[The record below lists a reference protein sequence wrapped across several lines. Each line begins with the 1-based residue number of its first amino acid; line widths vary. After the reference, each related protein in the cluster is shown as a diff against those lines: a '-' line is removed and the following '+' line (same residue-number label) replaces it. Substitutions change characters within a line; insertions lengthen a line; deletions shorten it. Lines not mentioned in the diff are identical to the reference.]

1 MRAGFLLAAG
11 VFLMARLYGAGFVE
25 DFATDPGGRGWR
37 TFGDAELFHWNEIE
51 QDLEVTWDSSKP
63 NSYFCRSLGNILA
76 KSDDVQ
82 LSFDLR
88 IIDIAVGL
96 DPGKPFTFELAV
108 GLINLREA
116 TGTNF
121 VRGTATQSPNL
132 LEWDYFPDSGFGA
145 TISPVIVS
153 SNNQFI
159 PSFTVPVELTANH
172 VYHVQLSYSAA
183 NQTLNTTMLRDG
195 ASIGPIKPVQLG
207 ATFTDFRV
215 DTVAISSYSDQG
227 ADGSILAHG
236 RIDNL
241 AVTLPDPP
249 QPVLTW
255 EGPPAGKA
263 GQITFQSTTNWS
275 YTLERTDDWKQWVQV
290 SNPVPGNGAEQM
302 LQDQSMSGA
311 PPQAFYRVR
320 LERP

>member
-1 MRAGFLLAAG
+1 MRAVPLLVVG

-25 DFATDPGGRGWR
+25 DFATDPGARGWR
-37 TFGDAELFHWNEIE
+37 TFGDAESFHWNALE

-63 NSYFCRSLGNILA
+63 NSYFYRSLGNILA
-76 KSDDVQ
+76 RTDDVQ
-82 LSFDLR
+82 LSFDLQ
-88 IIDIAVGL
+88 IADIAVGVSP
-96 DPGKPFTFELAV
+96 DKPFTFELAV
-108 GLINLREA
+108 GLMNVRDA
-116 TGTNF
+116 TATNF
-121 VRGTATQSPNL
+121 LRGTATESPNL

-183 NQTLNTTMLRDG
+183 DQTLNTTMLRDG

-207 ATFTDFRV
+207 AAFTDYRV
-215 DTVAISSYSDQG
+215 DTVAISSYSDEG

-249 QPVLTW
+249 RPFLAW
-255 EGPPAGKA
+255 EGTPAGKA
-263 GQITFQSTTNWS
+263 WQITFQSTTNWS
-275 YTLERTDDWKQWVQV
+275 YTLERTDDWKQWLQV
-290 SNPVPGNGAEQM
+290 SNPVPGNGAEQT
-302 LQDQSMSGA
+302 LQDQSMSEA